1 MGRLSTE
8 LCSNTSSESHDH
20 AWESSIQGEMIQ
32 KDKGLSLLHAP
43 GVPDLAECQ
52 ADISDFGL

>member
-1 MGRLSTE
+1 
-8 LCSNTSSESHDH
+8 
-20 AWESSIQGEMIQ
+20 MIQ

>member
-1 MGRLSTE
+1 
-8 LCSNTSSESHDH
+8 
-20 AWESSIQGEMIQ
+20 MIQ

-52 ADISDFGL
+52 ADISDSDL